1 MATDFR
7 ILVHR
12 NDDSFHLKLM
22 GDFDEG
28 TANELLSALKKYS
41 NAAHRIFI
49 HTNCL
54 KDIHSSG
61 LERFHQTLYELNG
74 QSIRILFTGENAS
87 QIAPENSMC
96 L

>member
-1 MATDFR
+1 MASNFR

-22 GDFDEG
+22 GDFDRA
-28 TANELLSALKKYS
+28 TANELLNALKKYS

-54 KDIHSSG
+54 ENIYPSG
-61 LERFHQTLYELNG
+61 LDRFHQSLYELSG
-74 QSIRILFTGENAS
+74 RSIRILFTGENAS

>member
-1 MATDFR
+1 MATDFK

-22 GDFDEG
+22 GDFDGG
-28 TANELLSALKKYS
+28 TANELLNALKKYS
-41 NAAHRIFI
+41 NAARRVFI

-54 KDIHSSG
+54 KNIHTFG

-74 QSIRILFTGENAS
+74 QSNRILFTGENAS